1 MKSKL
6 NLMLNLN
13 PFVLKVVFWKN
24 SVFDKENETLDQPDS
39 GYVPIVDLIYSWSM
53 VQTEPVL

>member
-1 MKSKL
+1 
-6 NLMLNLN
+6 MLNLN